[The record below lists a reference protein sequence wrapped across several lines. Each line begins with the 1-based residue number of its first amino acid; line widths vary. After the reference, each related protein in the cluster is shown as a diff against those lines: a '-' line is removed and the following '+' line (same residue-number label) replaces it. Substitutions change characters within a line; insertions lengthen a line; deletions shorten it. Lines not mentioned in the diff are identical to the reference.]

1 MTFFFTVPQHLKVK
15 CSLRNAATNWSFSMD
30 YYCNLCRSFEH
41 FSKFRWAFV
50 VRWNYIDFATLW
62 ESGKIMQLAN
72 VEVNQR
78 QVGKSKKKNKKK
90 KR

>member
-1 MTFFFTVPQHLKVK
+1 M
-15 CSLRNAATNWSFSMD
+15 
-30 YYCNLCRSFEH
+30 
-41 FSKFRWAFV
+41 